1 MAITALATVLSFN
14 VVYASG
20 FTRDE
25 VEGASAFLKQCS
37 HTSNALGNKYDL
49 SLEDPSNALQSSAAI
64 LKFGVPDFVK
74 NDDFTKNVK
83 GNKAAEVLA
92 LGKELGQILKEGV
105 KLNEI
110 DVQDLI
116 GNRDVNSLKQVV
128 NLIVDRFCMK
138 DGVTTEVTSGEVAAF
153 MVFRKRMID
162 FKKTF

>member
-1 MAITALATVLSFN
+1 MA
-14 VVYASG
+14 
-20 FTRDE
+20 
-25 VEGASAFLKQCS
+25 
-37 HTSNALGNKYDL
+37 
-49 SLEDPSNALQSSAAI
+49 
-64 LKFGVPDFVK
+64 
-74 NDDFTKNVK
+74 
-83 GNKAAEVLA
+83 
-92 LGKELGQILKEGV
+92 
-105 KLNEI
+105 NEI